1 MRAKIDIKLDYRKNK
16 GTFQVALVVK
26 NIPAKAGDI
35 GMQLQSLG
43 GEYPLK
49 KEMAT
54 HSSILAGESHGWR
67 SLAGYNLYGHKEL
80 DMTEGT

>member
-35 GMQLQSLG
+35 GKSF
-43 GEYPLK
+43 
-49 KEMAT
+49 
-54 HSSILAGESHGWR
+54 
-67 SLAGYNLYGHKEL
+67 
-80 DMTEGT
+80 